1 PSHRHGDAK
10 ARGYESAYLP
20 QCEVFRAGH
29 DRCIETFLSCQR
41 WSFAVPVI
49 RKEQSYDGRWTVFIG
64 TQVVIS
70 DLNDAQAEALV
81 LSYRRVVLDD
91 KAA

>member
-1 PSHRHGDAK
+1 M
-10 ARGYESAYLP
+10 
-20 QCEVFRAGH
+20 
-29 DRCIETFLSCQR
+29 
-41 WSFAVPVI
+41 PVI
-49 RKEQSYDGRWTVFIG
+49 RKEQSYDGCWTVFIG